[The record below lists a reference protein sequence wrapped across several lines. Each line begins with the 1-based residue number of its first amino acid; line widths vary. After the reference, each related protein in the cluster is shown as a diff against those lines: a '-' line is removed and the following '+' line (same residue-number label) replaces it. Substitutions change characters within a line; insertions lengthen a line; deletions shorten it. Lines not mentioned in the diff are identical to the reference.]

1 MPWCPKCKTEY
12 REGFTVCADCGSEL
26 VEDEPGDFFD
36 EELQEEV
43 RDGMREPNRDGVVL
57 PDEESVG
64 TKSGEPVGM
73 EGGKTAGM
81 ESADAEDEES
91 ASMEGEKSVGMED
104 EESADTE
111 SEDDARQMRTG
122 GNGLYQDSSER
133 ASDNRSSAWM
143 LLGLGIL
150 GLIVVAL
157 GVVGI
162 LPLHLGNPYLFYGV
176 MGAIFILF
184 VVAGIVSMKNAKIF
198 EKKAESENSLRQT
211 LLDWCRDNLNAADID
226 TNVCAEGVSDEVA
239 YFRRS
244 SYIKEKL
251 NHQFVNLNQGFLD
264 QFIDDYIYDEIF
276 GEKAE

>member
-12 REGFTVCADCGSEL
+12 RGGFTVCADCGSEL

-36 EELQEEV
+36 EELQEEA
-43 RDGMREPNRDGVVL
+43 RGGMREPNRDGVVL
-57 PDEESVG
+57 PDEEYEG
-64 TKSGEPVGM
+64 TEGGKTVGM

-81 ESADAEDEES
+81 ESANAEDEES
-91 ASMEGEKSVGMED
+91 ASMED

-150 GLIVVAL
+150 GLIVVVL

-226 TNVCAEGVSDEVA
+226 TKVCAEGVSDEVA

>member
-1 MPWCPKCKTEY
+1 MIHRLTKDKRGKKVKTMPWCPKCKTEY

-26 VEDEPGDFFD
+26 VAEEPGDSSD
-36 EELQEEV
+36 EKLQKKSREDTWEPEWDGEV
-43 RDGMREPNRDGVVL
+43 P
-57 PDEESVG
+57 S
-64 TKSGEPVGM
+64 
-73 EGGKTAGM
+73 
-81 ESADAEDEES
+81 DEES
-91 ASMEGEKSVGMED
+91 ASSED
-104 EESADTE
+104 EEYADMDSENSSETT
-111 SEDDARQMRTG
+111 SEDDVRRRRIG

-143 LLGLGIL
+143 LLGLGAAGLVAVVL
-150 GLIVVAL
+150 GAA
-157 GVVGI
+157 GI
-162 LPLHLGNPYLFYGV
+162 LPLSMGNPYLFYGV

-211 LLDWCRDNLNAADID
+211 LLDWCGENLRAEDID
-226 TNVCAEGVSDEVA
+226 AEVCAAGVSDEIA

-264 QFIDDYIYDEIF
+264 QFIDDYIYDRIF
-276 GEKAE
+276 GDRVE

>member
-26 VEDEPGDFFD
+26 VAEEPGDSSD
-36 EELQEEV
+36 EKLQKKSREDTWEPEWDGEV
-43 RDGMREPNRDGVVL
+43 P
-57 PDEESVG
+57 S
-64 TKSGEPVGM
+64 
-73 EGGKTAGM
+73 
-81 ESADAEDEES
+81 DEES
-91 ASMEGEKSVGMED
+91 ASSED
-104 EESADTE
+104 EEYADMDSENSSETT
-111 SEDDARQMRTG
+111 SEDDVRRRRIG

-143 LLGLGIL
+143 LLGLGAAGLVAVVL
-150 GLIVVAL
+150 GAA
-157 GVVGI
+157 GI
-162 LPLHLGNPYLFYGV
+162 LPLSMGNPYLFYGV

-211 LLDWCRDNLNAADID
+211 LLDWCGENLRAEDID
-226 TNVCAEGVSDEVA
+226 AEVCAAGVSDEIA

-264 QFIDDYIYDEIF
+264 QFIDDYIYDRIF
-276 GEKAE
+276 GDRVE